1 MAHPPTPPPATHTHS
16 YHIFGPQQGQWG
28 RGRQST
34 LPPITHG
41 CSSCHLPGDAAP
53 QGIGSGRR
61 GPHSH
66 TGTRIHGLHHCK
78 GPGLRGETGEDES
91 EWTLPA
97 KIDPCP
103 SAQMQETPSH
113 PDNSSHRASR
123 RGPLCSGTVAHQRC
137 SHTHAGSCGSQSR
150 SGQWLVG
157 RKRQQDVTSD
167 WSHQRPP
174 SRVLVVGLAHS
185 CSSSGP
191 AGVQS

>member
-16 YHIFGPQQGQWG
+16 YHIFGPQQRQWG

-41 CSSCHLPGDAAP
+41 CSSCHLPGVAAP

-66 TGTRIHGLHHCK
+66 TGTHIHGLHHCK

-97 KIDPCP
+97 KILAPLHKCRRP
-103 SAQMQETPSH
+103 LLTLTTPPIGH
-113 PDNSSHRASR
+113 
-123 RGPLCSGTVAHQRC
+123 
-137 SHTHAGSCGSQSR
+137 
-150 SGQWLVG
+150 
-157 RKRQQDVTSD
+157 QDVALSAAALRSTKGA
-167 WSHQRPP
+167 HT
-174 SRVLVVGLAHS
+174 LMLAAVVPKAAVVNGWWEGRDSKMSLLIGAIRGLRLG
-185 CSSSGP
+185 C
-191 AGVQS
+191 